1 MKRAGTGAVCAALCI
16 TLILSL
22 GCPGSATLSDFLGAD
37 LTDLLSGALGGAGG
51 SANANQANANAG
63 LAANTNDHSEGNR
76 NANDDSAGDGNANG
90 DDNGN
95 ANGDDNGNDNG
106 GENGNANESQNGNV
120 NAGDNSNANDN
131 GDGSNGNDPSGEDL
145 RIAADLTGSSAAS
158 GQAEFRRE
166 AGRRRFSIE
175 VEDFPAGIYDVFLND
190 VKVTQIEVG
199 DGGFFEIEFDSSVEP
214 GHVGF
219 PADFPESVE
228 VGDTL
233 RLGDIVSG
241 VF

>member
-1 MKRAGTGAVCAALCI
+1 MKRAGTGALCAALCV

-37 LTDLLSGALGGAGG
+37 LTDLLTGGLGGAGG

-63 LAANTNDHSEGNR
+63 LAANTNDNSEGNR

-95 ANGDDNGNDNG
+95 V
-106 GENGNANESQNGNV
+106 NESQNGNV
-120 NAGDNSNANDN
+120 NGGDNSNANDN

-145 RIAADLTGSSAAS
+145 RIAADLTGGSAAS
-158 GQAEFRRE
+158 GQAEYRRE

-175 VEDFPAGIYDVFLND
+175 VEDFPPGIYDVFLNE
-190 VKVTQIEVG
+190 VKVTEIEVG
-199 DGGFFEIEFDSSVEP
+199 AGGFFEIEFDSKVEP
-214 GHVGF
+214 GHVAF

-233 RLGDIVSG
+233 RIGDIVSG